1 MSNESDSLLREV
13 DDELRREQLQKLW
26 ERYNTLIVTGAMLI
40 VAAVGGFKFL
50 ENRRVSAAQSAGAD
64 FSAALRLESDKKSDD
79 AAKAFQAI
87 ADTGPKGY
95 AALAKLHV
103 AGEYVKAG
111 KSAEAL
117 AAFEALAKDGSSD
130 PLLKSYAQ
138 LQAAS
143 LRLGEADFTEIQN
156 RATPLAGD
164 DGAFKTSARELLGIA
179 AFKAGKF
186 DEARKYL
193 EPLLIDPTASRPIQ
207 ERIKVI
213 MAVIAAPEVAKSAAA
228 TAPEK
233 SMTTAPE
240 KSTTPAAPAAATDTS
255 AGATGA
261 APSAPAEAEKKA
273 EPEKK

>member
-1 MSNESDSLLREV
+1 MSNEGDSLLREV

-26 ERYNTLIVTGAMLI
+26 ERYNTLIVTGAILI
-40 VAAVGGFKFL
+40 VAAVGGYKFL
-50 ENRRVSAAQSAGAD
+50 ESRRVSAAQSAGAD

-87 ADTGPKGY
+87 ADSGPKGY

-111 KSAEAL
+111 KPAEAL
-117 AAFEALAKDGSSD
+117 AAFESLAKDGSSD

-143 LRLGEADFTEIQN
+143 LRLGEADYTEVQN
-156 RATPLAGD
+156 RLTPLAVD
-164 DGAFKTSARELLGIA
+164 DGAFKTTARELLGVA

-193 EPLLIDPTASRPIQ
+193 EPLLIDPAASRPIQ

-213 MAVIAAPEVAKSAAA
+213 MAAIAATEVAKSAAA
-228 TAPEK
+228 T
-233 SMTTAPE
+233 PE
-240 KSTTPAAPAAATDTS
+240 KSTTPAAPAVAPNAA
-255 AGATGA
+255 AGATGP

>member
-213 MAVIAAPEVAKSAAA
+213 MAVIAATEVAKSAAA
-228 TAPEK
+228 
-233 SMTTAPE
+233 TAPE
-240 KSTTPAAPAAATDTS
+240 KSTTPAAPAAATDIS